1 MSLSE
6 SPIIHCVALTDQGQV
21 RARNEDAVHADPRT
35 GLIAVADGMGGHNAG
50 DVASRLAIESL
61 VAAIAASARLVDAV
75 AAANLKIFAAAQS
88 WPGCEGMGTTLSAA
102 RFTAEGTQLVVA
114 HVGDSRVYRYRV
126 GGELIR
132 ITRDHTTLQDVLDS
146 GAYPPEQARRL
157 VPRSYLTRALGIE
170 AETTIDLHTLAVEE
184 QDLYLLCTDGLTN
197 LLSDEDI
204 KSFLDRLHD
213 GPLIDLARAL
223 IEAANARGGHD
234 NVSVVLA
241 TLKNIRTPRVA

>member
-1 MSLSE
+1 
-6 SPIIHCVALTDQGQV
+6 
-21 RARNEDAVHADPRT
+21 
-35 GLIAVADGMGGHNAG
+35 MGGHNAG

-102 RFTAEGTQLVVA
+102 SFAAEGTQLVVA

-157 VPRSYLTRALGIE
+157 VPAAISRAHSVSKRKPPS
-170 AETTIDLHTLAVEE
+170 T
-184 QDLYLLCTDGLTN
+184 CTPLP
-197 LLSDEDI
+197 S
-204 KSFLDRLHD
+204 KSKISICSA
-213 GPLIDLARAL
+213 PTA
-223 IEAANARGGHD
+223 
-234 NVSVVLA
+234 SP
-241 TLKNIRTPRVA
+241 TC